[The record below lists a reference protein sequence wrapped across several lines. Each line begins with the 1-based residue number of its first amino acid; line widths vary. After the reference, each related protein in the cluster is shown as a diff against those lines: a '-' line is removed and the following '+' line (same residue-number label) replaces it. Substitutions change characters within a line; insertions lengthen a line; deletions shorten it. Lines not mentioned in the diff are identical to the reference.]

1 MNSKKKHSR
10 GPWSIKKSSFE
21 GIVTITTPNFKSG
34 IINLVRVNDTEKY
47 KAIFKKDCALI
58 SASPLLLRA
67 CKAALKALE
76 CISEGVAEEKFLLK
90 RAIKKAKGE

>member
-1 MNSKKKHSR
+1 MNSENKHSR
-10 GPWSIKKSSFE
+10 GPWSIKKSSFD
-21 GIVTITTPNFKSG
+21 GIVTITTPNFKG
-34 IINLVRVNDTEKY
+34 GTINLVRVNDTEEY
-47 KAIFKKDCALI
+47 KEIFKKDCNLI
-58 SASPLLLRA
+58 SVSPLLLRA